1 MFKGIFDKKQAGPR
15 GERQVRAA
23 SSAAPVS
30 PGASQ
35 EAGTHLAVD
44 IDETILALSRELS
57 GLKEI
62 QVPQAA
68 KERGWASLQREL
80 ERHPVHSAVPAARPA
95 AGSRAR
101 RGTRR
106 WALGGAAAAVAVI
119 ATLLGT
125 YSGGLLTADND
136 TNTTVVTVV
145 SSDTTQS
152 TTSTSID
159 STTFPTDIAPTTDTS
174 QPDTTQTSGTTVNP
188 PTTGSSNPPTTGTS
202 NPPTT
207 QPASPTTTGEQQN
220 AAKQREGSAK
230 TAARTLAD
238 AVCTGNTSGARSIV
252 SSEAQPS
259 LAQMITSLKEPY
271 GWTID
276 PNVQSQGNIV
286 RVTMAIND
294 RVLNGQGE
302 LIEVLKHYAIKV
314 RVDAAGAIIIAI
326 NAVS

>member
-15 GERQVRAA
+15 GERHVRAA
-23 SSAAPVS
+23 SSAAPASTGV
-30 PGASQ
+30 SQ
-35 EAGTHLAVD
+35 EAGTYPAVE

-57 GLKEI
+57 GLRET

-80 ERHPVHSAVPAARPA
+80 ERHPVHAAVPAARPV

-101 RGTRR
+101 RGSVR
-106 WALGGAAAAVAVI
+106 WAMGGAAAAVAVV

-125 YSGGLLTADND
+125 YSGGLLTANND
-136 TNTTVVTVV
+136 TPTTVVSVV
-145 SSDTTQS
+145 S
-152 TTSTSID
+152 
-159 STTFPTDIAPTTDTS
+159 TDTS
-174 QPDTTQTSGTTVNP
+174 QPTTSSSIDNTTVTTNIVPTTDGTQPGTTQTSGTTVSP
-188 PTTGSSNPPTTGTS
+188 GTTGSSNPPTTGTS

-207 QPASPTTTGEQQN
+207 QPTSPKTTGE
-220 AAKQREGSAK
+220 KQREGSAK

-259 LAQMITSLKEPY
+259 LAQMITLLKEPY

-276 PNVQSQGNIV
+276 PVVQSLGGDVV

-302 LIEVLKHYAIKV
+302 LIEVLKHFAIKV
-314 RVDAAGAIIIAI
+314 RVDAAGAVIIAI
-326 NAVS
+326 NAAS